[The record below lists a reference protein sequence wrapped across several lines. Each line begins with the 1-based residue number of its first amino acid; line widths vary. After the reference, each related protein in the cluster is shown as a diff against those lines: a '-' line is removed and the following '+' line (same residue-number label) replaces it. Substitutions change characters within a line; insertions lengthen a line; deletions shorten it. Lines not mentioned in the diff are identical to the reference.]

1 MRTLLRFFVA
11 VMMLVIVGCSGENS
25 VLNSDGDQ
33 TNGTEFQVKYEVRF
47 LSQGTVKIS
56 YKDNHSNVI
65 TADRVGSD
73 WATEYTFRDRV
84 DALLDVEATDVDPT
98 NQVTV
103 QLAIFVNGNRVQQA
117 TSIITYDKKS
127 NISYSRP

>member
-103 QLAIFVNGNRVQQA
+103 QLAIFVNGNRVQQS